1 MKIPLLP
8 EVLMERDVQFL
19 SKWKKGQGRELE
31 IGSLIQQRAE
41 RSKEQTHGLQREW
54 GENLLGTSREYTEL
68 FVTQGVVDF
77 TGNKDL

>member
-1 MKIPLLP
+1 
-8 EVLMERDVQFL
+8 MERDFQWLWVL

-31 IGSLIQQRAE
+31 ICSLIQQPAE

-68 FVTQGVVDF
+68 FITQGVISF